1 MAESVSA
8 LTQIEKLEQ
17 EIASLRKQ
25 ALQELRAKREATAE
39 ELAKLDAQIAALSG
53 APASAEKKQP
63 RVAGNG
69 PGKSVP
75 LQELKA
81 LLAEAPDKTL
91 NIRNAGLQLANI
103 KTLAQANPHL
113 LKLGG
118 KGAWPT
124 VTLLS

>member
-1 MAESVSA
+1 MSSA
-8 LTQIEKLEQ
+8 LTQIEKLEL
-17 EIASLRKQ
+17 EIAALRKQ
-25 ALQELRAKREATAE
+25 ALQELRAKRESLAE
-39 ELAKLDAQIAALSG
+39 ELAKIDAQIASLSG
-53 APASAEKKQP
+53 TPASTEKKQP
-63 RVAGNG
+63 RVVGEK

-75 LQELKA
+75 LTELKA
-81 LLAEAPDKTL
+81 LLAEAPEKTL

-113 LKLGG
+113 LKMGG